1 MHNILY
7 IYYID
12 KKQTLKEKIMFKKIA
27 LAAALTAS
35 ASFATWDYFPILDG
49 GKGQAELDVAYFKIE
64 KHSELQIAA
73 AARYSITPNF
83 EFGIG
88 IPFLLYAA
96 YDGESYD
103 DVAGLGK
110 IQLMTRYQFTPN
122 VSAFVDFILPTCG
135 DNTCDDDGAF
145 AFHFGAQYSQKFGIV
160 NFGSELG
167 LQLETAGDN
176 DVTPPWELNI
186 GVEADFEVNPVFVP
200 YVGLETH
207 TLLGK
212 YSYKGDDA
220 SKSYTG
226 KTGFDPYFGFT
237 ANITPQVYAG
247 AQLRFG
253 IGEDY
258 YGENT
263 LTTIT
268 AKVGFNF

>member
-1 MHNILY
+1 
-7 IYYID
+7 
-12 KKQTLKEKIMFKKIA
+12 MFKKIA

-64 KHSELQIAA
+64 KLSELQIAA

-167 LQLETAGDN
+167 LQLHTSGDDEIN
-176 DVTPPWELNI
+176 PPWELNI
-186 GVEADFEVNPVFVP
+186 GAEADFEVNPVFVP
-200 YVGLETH
+200 YIGIQTH
-207 TLLGK
+207 ILLGK
-212 YSYKGDDA
+212 FTYKGEGISNDF
-220 SKSYTG
+220 TG

-237 ANITPQVYAG
+237 ANFTPQFYAG
-247 AQLRFG
+247 AELRFG
-253 IGEDY
+253 IGEEY
-258 YGENT
+258 YGKYT
-263 LTTIT
+263 RMMLGIK
-268 AKVGFNF
+268 AGINF

>member
-1 MHNILY
+1 
-7 IYYID
+7 
-12 KKQTLKEKIMFKKIA
+12 MFKKIA

-64 KHSELQIAA
+64 KLSELQIAA

-83 EFGIG
+83 ELGIG

-200 YVGLETH
+200 YVGLET
-207 TLLGK
+207 TPC
-212 YSYKGDDA
+212 SA
-220 SKSYTG
+220 S
-226 KTGFDPYFGFT
+226 
-237 ANITPQVYAG
+237 
-247 AQLRFG
+247 
-253 IGEDY
+253 
-258 YGENT
+258 T
-263 LTTIT
+263 LTRVMTQARATLVKQALTRTSALLQTSPRKSMQVHSSDSALAKTTT
-268 AKVGFNF
+268 ARIRSRQSLPRSASTSKKVSA